1 MTSGHSDCDI
11 TMLLGISDRHDP
23 LLMKLD
29 ICLILKTGAIA
40 TIFFFK
46 EIFLSNRF
54 QSPISTRSQRREIA
68 KDSAAYIFQKSLSLN
83 YAEMCSLNAVGEEK
97 G

>member
-23 LLMKLD
+23 QLMKLD
-29 ICLILKTGAIA
+29 IRLILKTGAIA

-54 QSPISTRSQRREIA
+54 QSPISTQSQRREIA
-68 KDSAAYIFQKSLSLN
+68 KDSAYIFQKSLSLN

>member
-40 TIFFFK
+40 TIFFK

-54 QSPISTRSQRREIA
+54 PSPISTRSQRREIA
-68 KDSAAYIFQKSLSLN
+68 KDSAYIFQKSLSLN
-83 YAEMCSLNAVGEEK
+83 YAEMCSLNAVGEER

>member
-1 MTSGHSDCDI
+1 MP
-11 TMLLGISDRHDP
+11 LGISDRHDP

-29 ICLILKTGAIA
+29 IRLILKTGAIA
-40 TIFFFK
+40 TIFFKF
-46 EIFLSNRF
+46 FLSNRF